1 MASTKKKKTEI
12 RTSVYIP
19 KKKMVP
25 FAKVYLFS
33 NPYHS
38 VRTGGLK

>member
-19 KKKMVP
+19 KKMVP

-38 VRTGGLK
+38 IRAGGLK